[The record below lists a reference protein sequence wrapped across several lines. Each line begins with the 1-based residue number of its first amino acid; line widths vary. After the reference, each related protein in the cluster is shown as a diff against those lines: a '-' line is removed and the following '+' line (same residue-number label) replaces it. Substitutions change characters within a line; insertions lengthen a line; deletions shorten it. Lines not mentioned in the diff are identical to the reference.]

1 MDTLGQPEIYIY
13 SIRSAVAGDAD
24 RLSEI
29 AIISKSYWPYDS
41 EFIEACRGDLR
52 VSSER
57 AAQDGVFVIET
68 NDSVIGFYSFS
79 MSNDGIPE
87 MNNLFVLPE
96 SIGKGV
102 GLRLWQHAISYA
114 RGRNW
119 KHFEMDADPFAA
131 AKFYFK
137 VGCVKVGETES
148 TVLKGRLLPRL
159 RYVLD

>member
-1 MDTLGQPEIYIY
+1 
-13 SIRSAVAGDAD
+13 
-24 RLSEI
+24 
-29 AIISKSYWPYDS
+29 
-41 EFIEACRGDLR
+41 
-52 VSSER
+52 
-57 AAQDGVFVIET
+57 
-68 NDSVIGFYSFS
+68 

-96 SIGKGV
+96 FIGKGV

-159 RYVLD
+159 RYILI